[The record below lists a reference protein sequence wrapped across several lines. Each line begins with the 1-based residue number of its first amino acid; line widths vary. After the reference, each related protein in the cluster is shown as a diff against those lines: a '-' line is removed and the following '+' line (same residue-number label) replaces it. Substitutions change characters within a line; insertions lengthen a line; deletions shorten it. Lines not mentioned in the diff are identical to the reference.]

1 MTTWNLASDDLPL
14 PTFSREKAFCRTSCI
29 PTKDAVVANS
39 SRKLLQINF
48 KSKFV
53 RYMLMKLYLLVE
65 NLELFFFQELVGPVL
80 GTSCPLP
87 GNIFVFFPLVVF
99 MVFQLSTIGGLDI
112 YFRDQIYKLLDFP

>member
-14 PTFSREKAFCRTSCI
+14 PTFSREKAFGRTSCI

-87 GNIFVFFPLVVF
+87 GNIFVFFPSRCFHGV
-99 MVFQLSTIGGLDI
+99 STFNHRGSG
-112 YFRDQIYKLLDFP
+112 Y